1 MKKYNTY
8 KGHYPAWAQS
18 EFDHRFAC
26 WANNHNG
33 WAKMKAAT
41 KRLAKHREKRTAKQR
56 MEVEENESWS
66 IP

>member
-1 MKKYNTY
+1 MKKKANTY

-18 EFDHRFAC
+18 EFDHKYIYV
-26 WANNHNG
+26 NHNS

-41 KRLAKHREKRTAKQR
+41 KRLAKRREKRTAKQS

-66 IP
+66 AT